1 MDLNKKLSIQIKVVK
16 RLSKDLK
23 YYSDEFSQLHNNIND
38 CEEDDI
44 YDIKKKNEL
53 LQETYLVLNEIKIKK
68 SLETDKLIELVNKY
82 NKVDV
87 DIKCMDEAKEL
98 LKHI

>member
-1 MDLNKKLSIQIKVVK
+1 MDLNKNLSLQIRVVK

-23 YYSDEFSQLHNNIND
+23 YYRDEFSQLHNDLNV

-44 YDIKKKNEL
+44 YIIKRKNEL

-68 SLETDKLIELVNKY
+68 CLEIDKLIDLVNKY